1 MLEPFGIREMAQS
14 GMVAMGRGPR
24 AITAGLLR

>member
-24 AITAGLLR
+24 AITAGPLR

>member
-24 AITAGLLR
+24 AITATPLR